1 MLSSS
6 PLWMAGIGDIQQP
19 PSSCFTGALAAKKQT
34 QARKLTDGGG
44 AGSLDAA
51 GKGRGGGERRRR
63 SSARGEG
70 DTAQHVGPMQSCAS
84 RRLVFE
90 VRKLVRDSSSL
101 RSTPTFPSNTWAV
114 SSSDYGFLDSL

>member
-70 DTAQHVGPMQSCAS
+70 DTAQHVGKAQQCPRIDSTS
-84 RRLVFE
+84 RHSRH
-90 VRKLVRDSSSL
+90 RKEY
-101 RSTPTFPSNTWAV
+101 AK
-114 SSSDYGFLDSL
+114 GMI